1 MTFKKKIL
9 GGMLLSLMAAASN
22 ANAASTVDF
31 LTYVHIQ
38 DYGQMTFAPDEWAGT
53 RGEGRRLESL
63 VVTPLYPTI
72 GNWPSC
78 VNLSYMAHVAGIGDT
93 GWTNAPN
100 KVGTEGQRRSI
111 EGLAFRLSGSC
122 AANYT
127 VEYRC
132 HLQGIGD
139 SAVMRD
145 GQFCGTRGQGRRLE
159 AIQITVRAR

>member
-1 MTFKKKIL
+1 
-9 GGMLLSLMAAASN
+9 
-22 ANAASTVDF
+22 
-31 LTYVHIQ
+31 
-38 DYGQMTFAPDEWAGT
+38 MTFAPDEWAGT
-53 RGEGRRLESL
+53 RGESRRLESL
-63 VVTPLYPTI
+63 MVTPLYPTI

-78 VNLSYMAHVAGIGDT
+78 VNLSYMAHIAGTGDT

-100 KVGTEGQRRSI
+100 KVGTEGQSRSI

-122 AANYT
+122 AASYT

-132 HLQGIGD
+132 HLQGLGD